1 MVEFDLTSGHDF
13 EARLEMY
20 AWLIEN
26 AKGFEITTLDNI
38 IVGSVKLDNEQD
50 AVAFKLKFGL

>member
-26 AKGFEITTLDNI
+26 AKGFEITTLNNVM
-38 IVGSVKLDNEQD
+38 VGSVKLNEQD
-50 AVAFKLKFGL
+50 AVIFKLRFGL